1 MNENARDQE
10 IKEQIRRQVARA
22 GRQLV
27 GYRVFLFGSRA
38 CGMARPRSDFDV
50 GVMGPAPLPPAVFQ
64 QIEDWLDEI
73 DTLYRIDWVD
83 MNRVTAAFRAE
94 AMRQTDNRSTLKG
107 LCNQAR

>member
-1 MNENARDQE
+1 MRDGAAPPAGAR
-10 IKEQIRRQVARA
+10 RPSAPRGLRSGA
-22 GRQLV
+22 GHRLA

-38 CGMARPRSDFDV
+38 GGTARPRSDFDI
-50 GVMGPAPLPPAVFQ
+50 GVMGPAPLAPVVFQ

-94 AMRQTDNRSTLKG
+94 AMQHTEVLY
-107 LCNQAR
+107 AP